1 MFDNIPQELRDLSQ
15 WVCWRFETKAGSPK
29 ATKVPYNVT
38 SGWPASSTD
47 ANTWT
52 TFERAVQ
59 AAHNYD
65 GIGFVLS
72 ETDPYCF
79 IDLDTYDPTLTEDNK
94 RVHGEIASTFTGY
107 AELSPSGQG
116 LHLIV
121 KGEVPAGRK
130 RFGVEIYSSGRYM
143 TMTGNVWRNGSIDY
157 QQTLIDTLWSQ
168 IGPIN
173 NKSSDTTTD
182 KPETE
187 SDWNICE
194 RASKATGA
202 DNNNGELFIQ
212 LWQGNWQQFP
222 RYKSQSEAD
231 LALTNIIAFYTQ
243 NRAQIKR
250 IFKQSKLYR
259 PEKEHTITF
268 NTSRALDN
276 QPLEIDFDAM
286 KASMNA
292 MLSAHLAQ
300 ETPQEPSATIPSPQP
315 SNGAY
320 TIPRGLLGQIADY
333 IHSSAPRQVP
343 EIALAGAIALLSG
356 IVGRSYNMLHLGLNH
371 YLLLLAPT
379 GSGKEQITSAI
390 SLLMN
395 EVQKIVPMAG
405 DFIGPGQIRSDA
417 ALLKFIAKH
426 PSFISIGGEFG
437 HTLAQ
442 MASPNGSTH
451 VKAVKQA
458 MLDLFGKSSHGSMLR
473 PTIYS
478 DSLNSTMTVANPAFS
493 FLGESAPGSFYA
505 NVDENLIADGLLPR
519 FTIIEYTGGQPPLNP
534 NRGHPPSK
542 ELVQALAGLCAHSLS
557 LNAAGKCI
565 HVQLTDDAHTMI
577 DAYEEVCRSNV
588 NSDTDESPRK
598 HLWNRTSMRAQKLAA
613 LYAIGID
620 QFNPIV
626 TDECVSWACN
636 LTTHNTERLLSRFD
650 KGEVGADNT
659 EDRHQQHVI
668 KIISRYLHGG
678 FKTAGKPD
686 WFNRM
691 QADGVIMYGFI
702 QNNVASL
709 SAFRTAKIGAT
720 NALRLTIKNLIANG
734 DIQEISK
741 LDLQKRY
748 GSGAEA
754 YAVINHNAF
763 KKSRQ

>member
-79 IDLDTYDPTLTEDNK
+79 IDLDTYDPTLSEDNK

-173 NKSSDTTTD
+173 DKSADTTTD

-187 SDWNICE
+187 SDWDICE
-194 RASKATGA
+194 RASKAEGI
-202 DNNNGELFIQ
+202 DNNGQLFIQ
-212 LWQGNWQQFP
+212 LWQGEWQQHP

-259 PEKEHTITF
+259 PEKEHTIKF

-276 QPLEIDFDAM
+276 QPIPIDIDAM
-286 KASMNA
+286 KASMEA
-292 MLSAHLAQ
+292 MLAAHLDVAPVDAPAPVP
-300 ETPQEPSATIPSPQP
+300 TPEPTTDVYRQP
-315 SNGAY
+315 A
-320 TIPRGLLGQIADY
+320 GLLGRIAGY
-333 IHSSAPRQVP
+333 MYSSAARPVP
-343 EIALAGAIALLSG
+343 EIALAGAIALMSG
-356 IVGRSYNMLHLGLNH
+356 ICGRSYNIGNLGLNH

-379 GSGKEQITSAI
+379 GSGKESIASSISAI
-390 SLLMN
+390 MGAI
-395 EVQKIVPMAG
+395 QKIVPAAM
-405 DFIGPGQIRSDA
+405 DFNGPGEIRSDA
-417 ALLKFIAKH
+417 ALLKHIAKH
-426 PSFISIGGEFG
+426 PSFITVGGEFG
-437 HTLAQ
+437 ITLQQ
-442 MASPNGSTH
+442 MASPNGSSH
-451 VKAVKQA
+451 IKQIKRV
-458 MLDLFGKSSHGSMLR
+458 MLDLFGKSGHGNSLR

-478 DSLNSTMTVANPAFS
+478 DALNNTTTVQSPAFS
-493 FLGESAPGSFYA
+493 FLGESVPESFYA

-519 FTIIEYTGGQPPLNP
+519 FTIIEYTGDQPPLNP
-534 NRGHPPSK
+534 NRSHPPTQDFVQ
-542 ELVQALAGLCAHSLS
+542 ELGALCAHSLS
-557 LNAAGKCI
+557 LNAAGKVI
-565 HVQLTDDAHTMI
+565 NVVIDEDATLML
-577 DAYEEVCRSNV
+577 DAYEVRCRNMV
-588 NSDTDESPRK
+588 NSDKQDGPTR
-598 HLWNRTSMRAQKLAA
+598 HLWNRNHLRASKLAA
-613 LYAIGID
+613 LYAIGLSP
-620 QFNPIV
+620 FSPIV

-636 LTTHNTERLLSRFD
+636 LATHNTERLLQRFETGD
-650 KGEVGADNT
+650 VGATNT
-659 EDRHQQHVI
+659 DDKQMKQVI
-668 KIISRYLHGG
+668 KVISKYLHRGYNLSDRPTW
-678 FKTAGKPD
+678 FMNMKTDFVVP
-686 WFNRM
+686 
-691 QADGVIMYGFI
+691 YSFI
-702 QNNVASL
+702 QNNTSNL
-709 SAFRTAKIGAT
+709 SAFRTAKMGAT
-720 NALRLTIKNLIANG
+720 SALRLAIKNLIATG
-734 DIQEISK
+734 DLAEVSK
-741 LDLQKRY
+741 HDLQKRY
-748 GSGAEA
+748 GTGAEA
-754 YAVINHNAF
+754 YVITNHPTFA
-763 KKSRQ
+763 KSKQ